1 MSFLEGLL
9 WLTLNV
15 YHEAR
20 NEPAI
25 GQRAVAHVTLNR
37 AIQQNA
43 TLEEVVTAP
52 YQFSW
57 FFQKQSFFPKEPN
70 AFFNCLQSSLTALT
84 NDDFT
89 DGATHYHRYDVHP
102 GWAGQMHY
110 IARYGTHKFY
120 RN

>member
-20 NEPAI
+20 SEPTI

-37 AIQQNA
+37 AIQQK
-43 TLEEVVTAP
+43 TSVEDVVTAP

-57 FFQKQSFFPKEPN
+57 FLQKQSFFPKEPG
-70 AFFNCLQSSLTALT
+70 AFLNCLQSSLTALT
-84 NDDFT
+84 SDDFT
-89 DGATHYHRYDVHP
+89 SGATHYHRYDLHP
-102 GWAGQMHY
+102 GWADHLNY
-110 IARYGTHKFY
+110 IARYGDHKFY